1 MITRLMIWVTS
12 DCSLNCKWCSQR
24 YTRKRFEGY
33 QMSLDEVEYIVNNC
47 QRRGLYFDVIEITGG
62 EPSLW
67 ENLEYGV
74 RRFGYICDSVT
85 LVTNG
90 NNPERIKALG
100 LKEWVVSASQA
111 TQEQIEA
118 YRDTPAIYNT
128 HQHRQP
134 PTEPLDDVLP
144 ADCCVALTPN
154 GAYPQNLIMYLR
166 GKVYYCCN
174 AFALSEFAGEE
185 TGTVCD
191 FEDDFMV
198 LFSDK
203 TYDKQICRY
212 CICNHNVWNRI

>member
-1 MITRLMIWVTS
+1 MTTRFMIWVTS
-12 DCSLNCKWCSQR
+12 DCSLNCRWCSQR
-24 YTRKRFEGY
+24 FTRQKHEGY
-33 QMSLDEVEYIVNNC
+33 QMSMDEIEYIVNNC

-74 RRFGYICDSVT
+74 RRFGYICDTVT

-111 TQEQIEA
+111 TPEQLEA
-118 YRDTPAIYNT
+118 YKGTPAIYNT
-128 HQHRQP
+128 HAHRKP
-134 PTEPLDDVLP
+134 PEEPFDNVLP

-154 GAYPQNLIMYLR
+154 GVCPQNLVMYLKN
-166 GKVYYCCN
+166 KVYYCCN
-174 AFALSEFAGEE
+174 AFVLSEFAGEE
-185 TGTVCD
+185 GIVCS
-191 FEDDFMV
+191 FEDDFML

-203 TYDKQICRY
+203 TYDKEICRY
-212 CICNHNVWNRI
+212 CICNHNVWNKI